1 MGAVGWMTII
11 PYRIRSQRPK
21 ARRNLG
27 PASGGTVG
35 WLTMQSGSEKELQ
48 SQLNES
54 GVARRLRKSPCTIG
68 IAIVHRA
75 ATYAGIKICAV
86 VGRRTVEEKLA
97 RHKLGIVMVPH
108 IEKLCA
114 ELEAISLADRKG
126 LEYREVPV
134 LETRPA
140 DDVPA

>member
-1 MGAVGWMTII
+1 
-11 PYRIRSQRPK
+11 
-21 ARRNLG
+21 
-27 PASGGTVG
+27 
-35 WLTMQSGSEKELQ
+35 MQSGSEKELQ

-97 RHKLGIVMVPH
+97 RNKLGIVMVPH

-140 DDVPA
+140 DDVPARISERAEFLVGGKSTSVKQCSGNARLRVRIANAIRT